1 MEKKSDVKFRLKGHS
16 IPGVK
21 GYKGD
26 KLEDGRHGSSA
37 FQMASPNKETK
48 LDFGT
53 DELEKEYQK
62 SKEATPTW
70 SGPKEGWGY
79 AAFELAQLAKRR
91 KGDKPTKEEIEKVQD
106 VEQEV
111 ENVET
116 DEYKDKNKYPEN
128 FDKHGNYK
136 GDLPEIYPDFNPT
149 PNEGKLPW
157 EEGYTRE
164 NDAHYTV
171 EELDEIERRKNNP
184 NGDLKF
190 TDAALQ
196 QKSPYKHPG
205 SELYGPRNN
214 PGIDMG
220 WGKEDDPKFKTIIA
234 NRIKNEKT
242 HDKNYGPSHKEHVS
256 RKYQKK

>member
-16 IPGVK
+16 IPGIK

-53 DELEKEYQK
+53 DELEKEYQE

-70 SGPKEGWGY
+70 SGPKEGWGW

-91 KGDKPTKEEIEKVQD
+91 KGGKPTKEEIEKVQD

-128 FDKHGNYK
+128 FDEHGNYK

-171 EELDEIERRKNNP
+171 EELDEIERLKNNP
-184 NGDLKF
+184 DGDSKF
-190 TDAALQ
+190 TDADL
-196 QKSPYKHPG
+196 
-205 SELYGPRNN
+205 
-214 PGIDMG
+214 I
-220 WGKEDDPKFKTIIA
+220 
-234 NRIKNEKT
+234 
-242 HDKNYGPSHKEHVS
+242 
-256 RKYQKK
+256 

>member
-1 MEKKSDVKFRLKGHS
+1 MEKKSNIKFRLKGHS
-16 IPGVK
+16 IPGIK

-48 LDFGT
+48 LDFDT
-53 DELEKEYQK
+53 DEVEREYKE
-62 SKEATPTW
+62 SKGSTPTW
-70 SGPKEGWGY
+70 SGPKEGWGW

-91 KGDKPTKEEIEKVQD
+91 KGGKPTKEEIEKVQD

-111 ENVET
+111 ENVE
-116 DEYKDKNKYPEN
+116 
-128 FDKHGNYK
+128 
-136 GDLPEIYPDFNPT
+136 
-149 PNEGKLPW
+149 LPW

-164 NDAHYTV
+164 DDAHYTV
-171 EELDEIERRKNNP
+171 EELDEIDFWKKHGYWPDEETEEQRATREGE
-184 NGDLKF
+184 GDSKF

-242 HDKNYGPSHKEHVS
+242 HDKNYGPGHKEHVP